1 MWVFRTIA
9 LVLLVVMITVA
20 GAAQTS
26 ALQSNAEQRLQDK
39 LDIQALIVR
48 YGTALDTLDADAYAG
63 VFTTDAELDVAGNL
77 RKGRQQIREIVTG
90 LQRSR
95 DENKAKGTPSPTLYH
110 VISNTAIDILNNEEA
125 RHRSY
130 WQTVRVGPN
139 NQVIVGAIG
148 QYEDVI
154 VKRGGQ
160 WLIRSRKITPF
171 TDSNTAA
178 AAQAARPAA
187 ADASSAVR
195 LQRLEDMEEI
205 RTLLL
210 DYGRFLDSRDLV
222 AYSRLFAK
230 DGEWVG
236 GFGSAKGPAG
246 IQAFMEKNLGTGPN
260 RGNTFHILSNF
271 VIDVKGDTAI
281 AWSRWTFVTPGADGK
296 PVIGQS
302 GRYSDTLV
310 RENGHWKFKRR
321 QAMNDIP
328 AGPPPSK

>member
-1 MWVFRTIA
+1 MWGFRTIA
-9 LVLLVVMITVA
+9 LVLLVVMITLV

-26 ALQSNAEQRLQDK
+26 AAQDNAQQRLQDK

-63 VFTTDAELDVAGNL
+63 VFTTDAELDVAGNV
-77 RKGRQQIREIVTG
+77 RKGRQQIREIVTS

-95 DENKAKGTPSPTLYH
+95 DENKAKGTPSPVLYH
-110 VISNTAIDILNNEEA
+110 VISNTAIEILKNDEA

-139 NQVIVGAIG
+139 NQVTVGAIG

-154 VKRGGQ
+154 VKRAGQ

-171 TDSNTAA
+171 TDGITAA
-178 AAQAARPAA
+178 AAQAARPAP
-187 ADASSAVR
+187 ADASPAVR

-210 DYGRFLDSRDLV
+210 DYGRFLDSRDLL

-236 GFGSAKGPAG
+236 GFGSARGPEE
-246 IQAFMEKNLGTGPN
+246 ILAFMQKNLGTGPN
-260 RGNTFHILSNF
+260 RGNTYHILSNF
-271 VIDVKGDTAI
+271 EIATDRDSAT
-281 AWSRWTFVTPGADGK
+281 AWSRWTFITPGADGK
-296 PVIGQS
+296 PVISQA
-302 GRYSDTLV
+302 GRYDDVLV
-310 RENGHWKFKRR
+310 REDGRWRFKRR
-321 QAMNDIP
+321 VASNDIP
-328 AGPPPSK
+328 APR